1 MGRMFSTTNTQL
13 WPSSVQC
20 GETGLDHY
28 HQNHR
33 QYLKIM
39 IFAPFSG
46 LSVILWMSTY
56 ANSGWAQL
64 IWTSTL
70 WGSLS
75 IQIDCLFSLL
85 LWYFI
90 VCKEWSKFY
99 YTNRIMIKIKFCKN
113 INSVKTKASTLTRN
127 VSFQI
132 WRNVI
137 DIWRERSQHD
147 LGLCCQSENTRRV
160 RQDSSVCRD
169 KLQCDRWLLLGSCC
183 FYGWQMLKT
192 E

>member
-1 MGRMFSTTNTQL
+1 MGKMFSTTNTQL

-20 GETGLDHY
+20 GEAGLDCY
-28 HQNHR
+28 HQNDR

-75 IQIDCLFSLL
+75 IQIDCLFS
-85 LWYFI
+85 
-90 VCKEWSKFY
+90 V
-99 YTNRIMIKIKFCKN
+99 KIKGNSSIYMQIVKKISLKRNQYKLKVHHRYNVPSCK
-113 INSVKTKASTLTRN
+113 IYTFKSIMSWV
-127 VSFQI
+127 
-132 WRNVI
+132 
-137 DIWRERSQHD
+137 
-147 LGLCCQSENTRRV
+147 
-160 RQDSSVCRD
+160 
-169 KLQCDRWLLLGSCC
+169 
-183 FYGWQMLKT
+183 
-192 E
+192 